1 MGTGLNRQLTQRNL
15 KCPINTRSSRSLI
28 NKYMQMESK
37 GRYLTPFQTGKVE
50 KDPDIKCWR
59 RREISILIDTMDY
72 NINWFNHLRDQFDN
86 IKYN

>member
-28 NKYMQMESK
+28 NKYMQTESK
-37 GRYLTPFQTGKVE
+37 VRYLTPFQIGKVE
-50 KDPDIKCWR
+50 KDPNIKCWR
-59 RREISILIDTMDY
+59 SREISILMDTMDC